1 MEQVAAK
8 RTILL
13 VEDEELLR
21 QVVAE
26 KLGDVGYRVLTASN
40 GTEALEIAAK
50 FSGEIDLLITDIL
63 MPQLSGTKLAQSMRS
78 ARPNLKVLFVSGD
91 SNEKSPPLGGM
102 SRLDKP
108 FSLKLLAAKV
118 SELLQS

>member
-26 KLGDVGYRVLTASN
+26 KLSDVGYRVLTAGN
-40 GTEALEIAAK
+40 GTEALELAAK

-63 MPQLSGTKLAQSMRS
+63 MPQLSGTQLAQSMRS
-78 ARPNLKVLFVSGD
+78 ARPNLKVLFVTGD
-91 SNEKSPPLGGM
+91 SNETSPKLAGM